1 METARTSGERARR
14 RSAPLAVL
22 LVVVVLLAAVGALA
36 SGSARGAA
44 IGCSNVSAKYGVNAT
59 VTWNGANVCSGGS
72 ASSAFSVDLT
82 QPIGLRYNWSGPVG
96 HALSLNDARLQMF
109 YFGFPLA
116 TRDVTTVGGVAGSSG
131 SFVMNWTP
139 GVIAYV
145 LEGLF
150 GLTASL
156 LATNGTTVFSEDF
169 FVHANAPYGILAA
182 LPLLLILL
190 GIYEVYNVARSG
202 RQAALPKT
210 AKPTGPQPPEE
221 PASAEPGPNGAG
233 SLPPEGGAP

>member
-1 METARTSGERARR
+1 MGTLRASAARARR
-14 RSAPLAVL
+14 RSVPIAVL
-22 LVVVVLLAAVGALA
+22 LVVVVLLGGVGAIA

-44 IGCSNVSAKYGVNAT
+44 IGCSNVSSKYGVNAT
-59 VTWNGANVCSGGS
+59 VTWNGVNVCSGGS

-96 HALSLNDARLQMF
+96 HTLSINDARLQMF

-156 LATNGTTVFSEDF
+156 LATNGTTVFSEGF
-169 FVHANAPYGILAA
+169 YVHANAPYGILAA
-182 LPLLLILL
+182 LPIILILL
-190 GIYEVYNVARSG
+190 AIYEVYNVARSG
-202 RQAALPKT
+202 RQAALRKT
-210 AKPTGPQPPEE
+210 EKATAPRPPEE
-221 PASAEPGPNGAG
+221 PGAGPGPDGAG
-233 SLPPEGGAP
+233 STPPGGGGP

>member
-1 METARTSGERARR
+1 MGTSGASGARARR

-22 LVVVVLLAAVGALA
+22 LVAVVLLGAVGAIA

-44 IGCSNVSAKYGVNAT
+44 IGCSNVSSKYGVNAT
-59 VTWNGANVCSGGS
+59 VTWNGVNVCSGGS

-82 QPIGLRYNWSGPVG
+82 QPIGLRYTWSGPVG
-96 HALSLNDARLQMF
+96 SALSIDDARLQMF

-116 TRDVTTVGGVAGSSG
+116 TRDVTTVGGVAGPSG

-156 LATNGTTVFSEDF
+156 VATNGTTVFSEGF

-182 LPLLLILL
+182 LPILLILL
-190 GIYEVYNVARSG
+190 GIYEIYNVARSG
-202 RQAALPKT
+202 RQAALPK
-210 AKPTGPQPPEE
+210 AQKPAGPPPPEE
-221 PASAEPGPNGAG
+221 PGAGPGSAGAG
-233 SLPPEGGAP
+233 SSPPGGGP

>member
-1 METARTSGERARR
+1 MGTVRTSAERARR
-14 RSAPLAVL
+14 RTAPLAVL
-22 LVVVVLLAAVGALA
+22 LVVVLLLGAVGAFA
-36 SGSARGAA
+36 PGAARGAA

-59 VTWNGANVCSGGS
+59 VTWNGVNVCSGGS

-82 QPIGLRYNWSGPVG
+82 QSIGLRYNWSGPVG
-96 HALSLNDARLQMF
+96 HPLSLNDARLQMF

-116 TRDVTTVGGVAGSSG
+116 TRDVTTVGGVQGPSG

-145 LEGLF
+145 LEGLY

-156 LATNGTTVFSEDF
+156 LATNGTTVFSEGF

-182 LPLLLILL
+182 LPILLIVL

-210 AKPTGPQPPEE
+210 AKPPGPPPPPESG
-221 PASAEPGPNGAG
+221 AGSGPNGAG
-233 SLPPEGGAP
+233 TPPPGEGGP